1 MRRKGP
7 TFYCEYTIVEENA
20 PCHSLKIKEAELE
33 GMIYE
38 VMSKQAKVILNV
50 DDISRAKIW
59 RSSLPSRRRAA
70 GRWKPAWNGSG
81 RSMSGSC

>member
-7 TFYCEYTIVEENA
+7 TFYCEYTIVDENA

-59 RSSLPSRRRAA
+59 RSSLPSRGERRAGGSLPGTEA
-70 GRWKPAWNGSG
+70 GAL
-81 RSMSGSC
+81 